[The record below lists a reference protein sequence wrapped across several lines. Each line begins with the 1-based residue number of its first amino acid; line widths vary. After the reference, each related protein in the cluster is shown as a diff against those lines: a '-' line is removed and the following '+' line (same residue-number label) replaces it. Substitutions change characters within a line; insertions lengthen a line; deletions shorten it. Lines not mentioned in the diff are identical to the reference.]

1 MYASRTT
8 QFIVGLFALLG
19 VMALAILSFRL
30 GRVTILPTPGYLLYA
45 NFDNISGL
53 KPGDEIDIAGV
64 KVGSVS
70 GATLQGNQAHVTL
83 HLNKGVEVDDD
94 AIASIKSSGII
105 GGKYVSIALGGGEKT
120 LQNGDT
126 IRQTESAFILENAI
140 GQFINNIGQGGGNK
154 ENQGAGSGIPGAGA
168 NQLPSGGDAKTPCTP
183 CPGQKKK

>member
-105 GGKYVSIALGGGEKT
+105 GGKYVSIAWAAEKRRCKMAT
-120 LQNGDT
+120 QSVRPNRRL
-126 IRQTESAFILENAI
+126 FW
-140 GQFINNIGQGGGNK
+140 
-154 ENQGAGSGIPGAGA
+154 
-168 NQLPSGGDAKTPCTP
+168 KT
-183 CPGQKKK
+183 QSVSS